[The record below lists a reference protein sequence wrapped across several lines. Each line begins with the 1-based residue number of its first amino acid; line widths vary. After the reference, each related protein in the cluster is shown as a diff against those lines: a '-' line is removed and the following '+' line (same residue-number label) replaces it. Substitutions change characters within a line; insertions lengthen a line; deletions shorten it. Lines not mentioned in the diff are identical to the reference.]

1 MDAVSQAG
9 GIGTMCAVSAC
20 AGHHTSVRR
29 ALEVSSFEF
38 TGETNRDVREMQRAL
53 RGKRLGNVV
62 AEATTENLEG
72 AIGTMLAASAR
83 TGR

>member
-1 MDAVSQAG
+1 M
-9 GIGTMCAVSAC
+9 
-20 AGHHTSVRR
+20 SVT
-29 ALEVSSFEF
+29 EV
-38 TGETNRDVREMQRAL
+38 QRAL